1 MSGLAADDFL
11 GTQGDPRDTQTDML
25 WALIGTTV
33 SVLVLSRLHD
43 KSIAKV
49 APEITAGPA

>member
-25 WALIGTTV
+25 WALIDATI
-33 SVLVLSRLHD
+33 SVLALNRLHD
-43 KSIAKV
+43 KSMAKV